1 MKLPCEIAVKSVVP
15 SIRALL
21 AKELVEAHGMKQSEA
36 ARLLGITQTAV
47 SKYTHNVRGKT
58 IPIEKDKEI
67 RVLITRTAT
76 SLANGEMERMDI
88 LLEICTTC
96 NLVRKKGFMC
106 KLCRRS
112 DPQLDVRKCK
122 LCTLSDEAF
131 KLE

>member
-15 SIRALL
+15 AIRALL

-36 ARLLGITQTAV
+36 AKLLGITQTAV

-58 IPIEKDKEI
+58 IPIENEKEI

-76 SLANGEMERMDI
+76 SLANGEMDRTTI
-88 LLEICTTC
+88 LLKICTTC
-96 NLVRKKGFMC
+96 NLVRKKGLMC

-122 LCTLSDEAF
+122 FCILLDEAF